1 MKTYQFTLAL
11 LAAGVGTLAQAAAP
25 MAEAMVTQLIVQPSS
40 FHAAHAARLD
50 AAGLAPFIQAAGVVM
65 GHVRPLPGQAQVLR
79 LPHPMHPDEARAYA
93 RRLVES
99 GVARMA
105 EPDVRV
111 YPRLTPNDPLYTRQW
126 HYHPLVTGLPYGQ
139 NNYGLNLPAAWDSTT
154 GSNSV
159 VVAVLDT
166 GLLPH
171 ADIDA
176 GRILPG
182 YDFISGLDTNG
193 DGTEDDFF
201 TANDGDGRDA
211 DPLDPG
217 DWVSADDRKLH
228 PECEVADSSW
238 HGTHIAGTIGATT
251 GNAQG
256 VAGIDWQAK
265 LLPVRVLGKCGG
277 QLSDIVDALYWSAG
291 LTVPNVPA
299 NPNPARVLNLSLGGP
314 GNCPQS
320 LQQAINA
327 VTAAGATV
335 VVAAGNDAGGAG
347 SDLPGNCSGVIT
359 VAATDRQGQR
369 ASYSNTGLAVTVS
382 APGGDPDVDTGILS
396 TANSGKTTPASDS
409 YVAMAGTSMA
419 AAQVSGVVA
428 LMQAVRPGLSPT
440 AVRDALRVTA
450 TPFPQY
456 GTRWDCSTA
465 TCGAGIVRA
474 DWALLAAQG
483 VDFVPDSFSIPPR
496 NDVPLA
502 TAVTS
507 EPIVIRGLG
516 HETHISV
523 RNGEYSL
530 GCTQRFTRNPGEVS
544 DGQSVCVRHTS
555 AATYNTA
562 VTSTLTVGGVSAN
575 FTSTTQAVPVATS
588 GGGGGALG
596 AWTLLGLAG
605 FAAWRRRT
613 IHPLAAACS
622 PPVQQAASPD
632 SGRFHKG

>member
-1 MKTYQFTLAL
+1 MKTYPFTLAL
-11 LAAGVGTLAQAAAP
+11 LAAGVGSLAQAAAP
-25 MAEAMVTQLIVQPSS
+25 MAEPMVTQLIVQPAS
-40 FHAAHAARLD
+40 FHVAHAARLD

-65 GHVRPLPGQAQVLR
+65 EHARPLPGQAQVLR
-79 LPHPMHPDEARAYA
+79 LPYPMRPDEARSLAA
-93 RRLVES
+93 RLVES

-111 YPRLTPNDPLYTRQW
+111 YPSLVPNDPGYPSQW
-126 HYHPLVTGLPYGQ
+126 HVRSLVTGQPYGQ
-139 NNYGLNLPAAWDSTT
+139 NNYGLNLPPAWDATV
-154 GSNSV
+154 GSPSV

-201 TANDGDGRDA
+201 YANDGNGRDA
-211 DPLDPG
+211 DPTDPG
-217 DWVSADDRKLH
+217 DWISADDRKLH
-228 PECEVADSSW
+228 PECELSDSSW
-238 HGTHIAGTIGATT
+238 HGTHIAGTIGAATD
-251 GNAQG
+251 NAKG
-256 VAGIDWQAK
+256 VAGIDWRAR

-277 QLSDIVDALYWSAG
+277 LLSDIVDAMYWSAG
-291 LTVPNVPA
+291 LPVPKVPA
-299 NPNPARVLNLSLGGP
+299 NPNAARVLNLSLSGP
-314 GNCPQS
+314 GACPQS
-320 LQQAINA
+320 LQQAFNA
-327 VTAAGATV
+327 VTATGATV
-335 VVAAGNDAGGAG
+335 VVAAGNNAG
-347 SDLPGNCSGVIT
+347 SAGSYFPGNCSGVIS
-359 VAATDRQGQR
+359 VGATDRQGQR

-396 TANSGKTTPASDS
+396 TANSGKTVPASDS

-428 LMQAVRPGLSPT
+428 LMQVVSPGLNPG

-456 GTRWDCSTA
+456 GTSKDCSIA

-496 NDVPLA
+496 SDVPLA

-516 HETHISV
+516 HATPISV
-523 RNGEYSL
+523 QNGEYSL
-530 GCTQRFTRNPGEVS
+530 GCTQSFTRNPGEVS

-555 AATYNTA
+555 AVAYSTS

-575 FTSTTQAVPVATS
+575 FTSTTQAAPAPTS
-588 GGGGGALG
+588 GGGGALG
-596 AWTLLGLAG
+596 AWALLGLAG
-605 FAAWRRRT
+605 LALGRRMR
-613 IHPLAAACS
+613 A
-622 PPVQQAASPD
+622 D
-632 SGRFHKG
+632 S

>member
-1 MKTYQFTLAL
+1 MKTYPLPLAL
-11 LAAGVGTLAQAAAP
+11 LAAGVGSLAQAAAP
-25 MAEAMVTQLIVQPSS
+25 MAEAMVTQLIVQPASI
-40 FHAAHAARLD
+40 HAAHAARLD

-65 GHVRPLPGQAQVLR
+65 EHARPLPGQAQVLR
-79 LPHPMHPDEARAYA
+79 LPHPMRSDEARSLAA
-93 RRLVES
+93 RLVES

-111 YPRLTPNDPLYTRQW
+111 YPSLVPNDPGYPSQW
-126 HYHPLVTGLPYGQ
+126 HVRSLVTGLPYGQ
-139 NNYGLNLPAAWDSTT
+139 NNYGLNLPPAWDATV
-154 GSNSV
+154 GSPSV

-201 TANDGDGRDA
+201 YANDGNGRDA
-211 DPLDPG
+211 DPTDPG
-217 DWVSADDRKLH
+217 DWISADDRKLH
-228 PECEVADSSW
+228 PECELSDSSW
-238 HGTHIAGTIGATT
+238 HGTHIAGTIGAATD
-251 GNAQG
+251 NAKG
-256 VAGIDWQAK
+256 VAGIDWRAR

-277 QLSDIVDALYWSAG
+277 LLSDIVDAMYWSAG
-291 LTVPNVPA
+291 LPVPKVPA
-299 NPNPARVLNLSLGGP
+299 NPNAARVLNLSLSGP
-314 GNCPQS
+314 GACPQS
-320 LQQAINA
+320 LQQAFNA
-327 VTAAGATV
+327 VTATGATV
-335 VVAAGNDAGGAG
+335 VVAAGNNAG
-347 SDLPGNCSGVIT
+347 SAGSYFPGNCSGVIS
-359 VAATDRQGQR
+359 VGATDRQGQR

-396 TANSGKTTPASDS
+396 TANSGKTVPASDS

-428 LMQAVRPGLSPT
+428 LMQVVSPGLNPG

-456 GTRWDCSTA
+456 GTSKDCSIA

-496 NDVPLA
+496 SDVPLA

-516 HETHISV
+516 HATPISV
-523 RNGEYSL
+523 QNGEYSL
-530 GCTQRFTRNPGEVS
+530 GCTQSFTRNPGEVS

-555 AATYNTA
+555 AVAYSTS

-575 FTSTTQAVPVATS
+575 FTSTTQAAPAPTS
-588 GGGGGALG
+588 GGGGALG
-596 AWTLLGLAG
+596 AWALLGLAG
-605 FAAWRRRT
+605 LALGRRMR
-613 IHPLAAACS
+613 A
-622 PPVQQAASPD
+622 D
-632 SGRFHKG
+632 S

>member
-1 MKTYQFTLAL
+1 MKRL
-11 LAAGVGTLAQAAAP
+11 LLTACLVAAGLIPLAQAALPAEEAP
-25 MAEAMVTQLIVQPSS
+25 VTQLIVQPSS
-40 FHAAHAARLD
+40 FSAAHASRLD
-50 AAGLAPFIQAAGVVM
+50 AAAMAPFVQAAGVLM
-65 GHVRPLPGQAQVLR
+65 THVRPLPGQAQVLR
-79 LPHPMHPDEARAYA
+79 LPHPMRPAEARAYA
-93 RRLVES
+93 ARLVES

-105 EPDVRV
+105 EPDLRV
-111 YPRLTPNDPLYTRQW
+111 YPSLVPNDPGYPNQW
-126 HYHPLVTGLPYGQ
+126 HYHPLVTGRSHGQ
-139 NNYGLNLPAAWDSTT
+139 NNYGLNLPAAWDGTT
-154 GSNSV
+154 GSGSV
-159 VVAVLDT
+159 VVAVIDT
-166 GLLPH
+166 GVLPH
-171 ADIDA
+171 ADIDT

-201 TANDGDGRDA
+201 YANDGNGRDA

-217 DWVSADDRKLH
+217 DWISADDRKLH
-228 PECEVADSSW
+228 PECELSDSSW
-238 HGTHIAGTIGATT
+238 HGTHIAGTIGAATD
-251 GNAQG
+251 NAQG

-277 QLSDIVDALYWSAG
+277 LLSDIVDALYWSAG
-291 LTVPNVPA
+291 LPVANVPA
-299 NPNPARVLNLSLGGP
+299 NPNAARVLNLSLSGAGP
-314 GNCPQS
+314 CPLS
-320 LQQAINA
+320 LQGAFSAIH
-327 VTAAGATV
+327 AAGATV
-335 VVAAGNDAGGAG
+335 VVAAGNNAG
-347 SDLPGNCSGVIT
+347 SAGSYFPGNCSGVIT

-396 TANSGKTTPASDS
+396 TANSGKTIPAADS
-409 YVAMAGTSMA
+409 YVVMAGTSMA

-428 LMQAVRPGLSPT
+428 LMQAVGPGLNPV

-456 GTRWDCSTA
+456 STSKDCSTA

-483 VDFVPDSFSIPPR
+483 VDFVPDTFSIPPR

-516 HETHISV
+516 HATHISV
-523 RNGEYSL
+523 QNGEYSL
-530 GCTQRFTRNPGEVS
+530 GCTQSFTRNPGEVS

-555 AATYNTA
+555 AVTYSTS

-575 FTSTTQAVPVATS
+575 FTSTTQAMPTPAPAS
-588 GGGGGALG
+588 GGGGALG
-596 AWTLLGLAG
+596 AWALLGLAG
-605 FAAWRRRT
+605 LALGRRIRT
-613 IHPLAAACS
+613 RS
-622 PPVQQAASPD
+622 
-632 SGRFHKG
+632 